1 MKLKKET
8 KLDIIEMN
16 LDSLR
21 EGQLDS
27 LITIDNETF
36 NIGLY
41 SLIESERYEDC
52 SLMRDHKDRFVTDE
66 KIYKVKFENEYSNVN
81 I

>member
-21 EGQLDS
+21 DGQLDS
-27 LITIDNETF
+27 LITIDNKTF
-36 NIGLY
+36 IMGLD

-66 KIYKVKFENEYSNVN
+66 KIYKVILEPQYIKCR
-81 I
+81 